1 MIYLEECVN
10 QVLLE
15 EGQLIVS
22 PLDDLEISW
31 EQLENLFIGTYN
43 QAKGYV
49 SIYDWQTQFVGIDG
63 TTKNEWAYV
72 RHITYNAYNHMQRF
86 MPDVPGQYW
95 EFNPYNKMLKSLFA
109 TDFSFEVG
117 KYAYCGKLP
126 YSMILSNVTGG
137 SNSKFVLPCYFGD
150 DFVIETHNL
159 DTTLNPDTSM
169 AVINETDDA
178 IMFSGSLGNGTFN
191 KKTMIGELTFANN
204 ADSVELSFTSKY
216 SGIAELDL
224 TCELFYIWFKAN
236 MLRMIGSMK
245 NQIELP
251 NVGLPFEIS
260 RDELLARGNELMQ
273 HVEELKVNKS
283 HWSNF

>member
-22 PLDDLEISW
+22 PLDELGISW

-63 TTKNEWAYV
+63 TTKNDWAYV

-95 EFNPYNKMLKSLFA
+95 EFNPYNKMLKTLFA

-117 KYAYCGKLP
+117 RYAHCQKLP
-126 YSMILSNVTGG
+126 YSMVLSGVTAGAK
-137 SNSKFVLPCYFGD
+137 SKFILPCYFSN
-150 DFVIETHNL
+150 DFKIEMQ
-159 DTTLNPDTSM
+159 DNPDSSM
-169 AVINETDDA
+169 TIVNEDDN
-178 IMFSGSLGNGTFN
+178 IVMFSGSLGNGTFD
-191 KKTMIGELTFANN
+191 KKTMIGNATFAVD
-204 ADSVELSFTSKY
+204 AGTVELSFTSKY
-216 SGIAELDL
+216 VGILELDL
-224 TCELFYIWFKAN
+224 TCELFYQWFKAN

>member
-22 PLDDLEISW
+22 PLDDLGITW
-31 EQLENLFIGTYN
+31 EQLERLFVGTYN

-49 SIYDWQTQFVGIDG
+49 SVYDWQTQFVNSTG
-63 TTKNEWAYV
+63 TTKNDWAYV
-72 RHITYNAYNHMQRF
+72 KHITYNAYNNMQRF

-95 EFNPYNKMLKSLFA
+95 EFNPYNKSLKTLFA
-109 TDFSFEVG
+109 TEFSFEVG
-117 KYAYCGKLP
+117 RYAVCAPLP
-126 YSMILSNVTGG
+126 YSMTLSSANRGDVSYFALPCIFGNDFEITGG
-137 SNSKFVLPCYFGD
+137 SDNM
-150 DFVIETHNL
+150 VIIREN
-159 DTTLNPDTSM
+159 DEE
-169 AVINETDDA
+169 IE
-178 IMFSGSLGNGTFN
+178 FSGSLGNGQFN
-191 KKTMIGELTFANN
+191 KKTLRGEVHFDKAATR
-204 ADSVELSFTSKY
+204 VEMNFTSKY
-216 SGIAELDL
+216 CGVAELDL

-245 NQIELP
+245 KQIELDG
-251 NVGLPFEIS
+251 VGLPFQIS
-260 RDELLARGNELMQ
+260 SDELLSRGNDLLA

>member
-22 PLDDLEISW
+22 PLDDLGITW
-31 EQLENLFIGTYN
+31 EQLEKLFIGTYN

-117 KYAYCGKLP
+117 KYAYCGVLP
-126 YSMILSNVTGG
+126 YAMTLPAVTAGTQ
-137 SNSKFVLPCYFGD
+137 SKFVLPCQFGK
-150 DFVIETHNL
+150 DFKIESNNN
-159 DTTLNPDTSM
+159 DPTTNPNTNMQIID
-169 AVINETDDA
+169 ETDESVT
-178 IMFSGSLGNGTFN
+178 FSGSLGNGTFD
-191 KKTMIGELTFANN
+191 KKTLIGELTFANN
-204 ADSVELSFTSKY
+204 ADRIDMMFTSKY
-216 SGIAELDL
+216 AGIAELDL

-245 NQIELP
+245 NQIELQG
-251 NVGLPFEIS
+251 VGLPFEIS
-260 RDELLARGNELMQ
+260 KDELLARGNELMQ